1 MSSKMFRELALLTCR
16 IPGIYH
22 FSLYS
27 FGICI
32 VRYEK
37 VQGFHVNVTC
47 YTTLTYTSHAAHS
60 SVIIKK

>member
-47 YTTLTYTSHAAHS
+47 YTTPSYTSHAAHS